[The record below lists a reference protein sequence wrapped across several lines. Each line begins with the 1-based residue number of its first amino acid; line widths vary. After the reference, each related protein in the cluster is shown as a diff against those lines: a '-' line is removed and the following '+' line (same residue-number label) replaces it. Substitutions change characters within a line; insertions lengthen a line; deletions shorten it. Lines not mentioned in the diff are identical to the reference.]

1 MKKVVYRILFRIQ
14 SQNDLVIDRNEKL
27 EFTLSSIE
35 NIETEEKI
43 NLPEIGS
50 ILEVDGEDYQ
60 ITDFKYSF
68 EQTDEI
74 VYYNQIVE
82 IIRAKT
88 KEEREKE
95 NRKNQE
101 DILFKKMREL
111 ILNND
116 NGWGRNFN
124 SSSKYYLD

>member
-124 SSSKYYLD
+124 SSYKYYLD